1 MATLNKTVRETAARM
16 STPSK
21 PKGPATRVSVER
33 VKGGYITDT
42 HHDSSMEPHYYPPTK
57 AVHKNLRSVKQ
68 HMAHAFNDADADEA

>member
-1 MATLNKTVRETAARM
+1 MASLNKTVRETAHKM
-16 STPSK
+16 SAPSK

-42 HHDSSMEPHYYPPTK
+42 HHDSANEPTYYPPAK
-57 AVHKNLRSVKQ
+57 AVHKNLRSVKS

>member
-1 MATLNKTVRETAARM
+1 MASLNKTVRETAAKM
-16 STPSK
+16 SAPAK

-42 HHDSSMEPHYYPPTK
+42 HHDSNTDMHYISPVK
-57 AVHKNLRSVKQ
+57 AVHKNLRSVKS